1 MKEPNADD
9 ADDAESRRFDVD
21 ARSQVGARAIFSV
34 PRHSAPFRAI
44 PRHPSHPSH
53 PRSILL
59 LPFRDRDGST
69 PDRWLPN
76 NWADC
81 DSAQLMV
88 Q

>member
-1 MKEPNADD
+1 MTQNRADLMWMP
-9 ADDAESRRFDVD
+9 
-21 ARSQVGARAIFSV
+21 GLKSV
-34 PRHSAPFRAI
+34 PGPSSLFRAI
-44 PRHPSHPSH
+44 PRHPRH

-59 LPFRDRDGST
+59 LSFRDRDGST

-88 Q
+88 QW